1 MITPDDDKI
10 TCQKKM
16 KRRKNTDIN
25 NVFTA
30 KKTQTRPRRF
40 PSTMVPFYIMIC
52 NQQEG
57 QDHITDILSEEKLCG
72 VDVDDDANHYFEN
85 NDD

>member
-1 MITPDDDKI
+1 MPKKDEKA
-10 TCQKKM
+10 QKHRHKQC
-16 KRRKNTDIN
+16 
-25 NVFTA
+25 FHS
-30 KKTQTRPRRF
+30 KKAQTRPRRF

-52 NQQEG
+52 NQQKG

-72 VDVDDDANHYFEN
+72 VDVDDDANHYLEN